1 MNSVESVNW
10 ETSKIKRIKFYTKE
24 RKCFENIENEYEPN
38 LIKKLESE
46 IYKLSVE
53 PGNFNFDYDNDK
65 TYYEVSGN
73 NEKEHHLTEV
83 VIKDITNESRL
94 KRKINNYDSLVLLG
108 EMTSGIIH
116 DLGNQLM
123 VILSATEL
131 LDKNINQ
138 KKSIELLKKTSKN
151 AAELVQNLLSYIRND
166 VVRKTNVN
174 LSDVIKEAV
183 KFFKHLSNKNI
194 KIIINGID
202 DDLFILSERKSILNV
217 ILNILINARDAIKN
231 EGEILIDVKLVNLAY
246 LPLNSAF
253 YTNPKGSFYKI
264 SITDN
269 GKGISEDE
277 MANIFIPFYT
287 TKKLKGTGLGLAN
300 ASMIIEEN
308 QGVLCCKSQ
317 VDYGT
322 TFDIY
327 LKAINAYM
335 NPNVLVISDDIYF
348 LSEAKKCLKKFN
360 YEFHYFARSV
370 GEVFYEENFHEISY
384 VISDKDFVGV
394 DGLKVLITDIHNFK
408 EKVSKFL

>member
-24 RKCFENIENEYEPN
+24 RKCFENIENELEPN
-38 LIKKLESE
+38 LIKKIESE

-83 VIKDITNESRL
+83 VIKDVTNESRL

-194 KIIINGID
+194 KIIINGVD
-202 DDLFILSERKSILNV
+202 D
-217 ILNILINARDAIKN
+217 
-231 EGEILIDVKLVNLAY
+231 EIGRAHV
-246 LPLNSAF
+246 
-253 YTNPKGSFYKI
+253 
-264 SITDN
+264 
-269 GKGISEDE
+269 
-277 MANIFIPFYT
+277 
-287 TKKLKGTGLGLAN
+287 
-300 ASMIIEEN
+300 
-308 QGVLCCKSQ
+308 
-317 VDYGT
+317 
-322 TFDIY
+322 
-327 LKAINAYM
+327 
-335 NPNVLVISDDIYF
+335 
-348 LSEAKKCLKKFN
+348 
-360 YEFHYFARSV
+360 
-370 GEVFYEENFHEISY
+370 
-384 VISDKDFVGV
+384 
-394 DGLKVLITDIHNFK
+394 
-408 EKVSKFL
+408 